1 MRTLVDL
8 PDHQVASLKTICA
21 AKKLS
26 RAEVIRQALAAFIE
40 TNKAAPGQAF
50 GLWGDRKDDGLA
62 YQKRVRSEW

>member
-1 MRTLVDL
+1 MRTLIDI
-8 PDHQVASLKTICA
+8 PDHQAASLKTICS

-40 TNKAAPGQAF
+40 TNKAAPDQAF
-50 GLWGDRKDDGLA
+50 GLWGAGKDDGLA